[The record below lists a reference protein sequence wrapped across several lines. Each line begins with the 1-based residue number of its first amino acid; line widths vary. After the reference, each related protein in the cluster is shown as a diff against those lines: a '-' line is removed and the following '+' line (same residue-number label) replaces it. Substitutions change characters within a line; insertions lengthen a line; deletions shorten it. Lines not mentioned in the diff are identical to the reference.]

1 MRISDILNMTSEKFN
16 KMGVKELSKTLN
28 YMVKVANE
36 RIRRLF
42 YNKIENQATREL
54 GRMGIKKDFSVK
66 RNATLNEKRNL
77 FMKVKSFLDLKTS
90 TITGQQQH
98 EKAVEQ
104 GFKKV
109 GIDISK
115 IKDRKKFFDIFE
127 KYAEERKLANAEMR
141 YTVFETIAENF
152 DETKDVYK
160 FDDDDDDDDDND
172 EERILKLLRKNY
184 DRLYRKRIEE
194 KNVDLGD
201 FYSL

>member
-1 MRISDILNMTSEKFN
+1 MKINDLLNMTSETFN
-16 KMGVKELSKTLN
+16 KMGYKELSKTLN

-54 GRMGIKKDFSVK
+54 DRMGIKKDFSVK

-98 EKAVEQ
+98 DKAVEQ

-115 IKDRKKFFDIFE
+115 IKDRKKFFEIFE
-127 KYAEERKLANAEMR
+127 KYAEERKLVNAEMR

-152 DETKDVYK
+152 NETKKEYK
-160 FDDDDDDDDDND
+160 FEDDEDDEDTD

-194 KNVDLGD
+194 KNIDLGD

>member
-1 MRISDILNMTSEKFN
+1 MKINDILNMTSETFN
-16 KMGVKELSKTLN
+16 KMGMKEISKTLN

-36 RIRRLF
+36 RIDRLKK
-42 YNKIENQATREL
+42 NRLVNQASKEL
-54 GRMGIKKDFSVK
+54 DRMGIKKSFSVG
-66 RNATLNEKRNL
+66 RDTTLNERRNL
-77 FMKVKSFLDLKTS
+77 FMKVKSFLELKTS
-90 TITGQQQH
+90 TITGQQQY
-98 EKAVEQ
+98 EKEVEK

-115 IKDRKKFFDIFE
+115 IKDRRKFFNIFE

-152 DETKDVYK
+152 NETKDAYK
-160 FDDDDDDDDDND
+160 FDDEDDEDDSD

-201 FYSL
+201 FYNF

>member
-1 MRISDILNMTSEKFN
+1 MKISDILNMTSETFN
-16 KMGVKELSKTLN
+16 KMGMKTLSKTLN

-36 RIRRLF
+36 RIDRLKK
-42 YNKIENQATREL
+42 NKIDNQATKEL
-54 GRMGIKKDFSVK
+54 DRMGIKKRFSVG
-66 RNATLNEKRNL
+66 RDTTLNERRNL

-90 TITGQQQH
+90 TITGQQQY
-98 EKAVEQ
+98 EKEVEQ
-104 GFKKV
+104 GFKKI

-115 IKDRKKFFDIFE
+115 IKDRRKFFNIFE

-152 DETKDVYK
+152 NETKEEYK
-160 FDDDDDDDDDND
+160 FEDDADEEDD
-172 EERILKLLRKNY
+172 EERILKLLRENY

-194 KNVDLGD
+194 KNIDLGG